1 MAPPLLSMRAVT
13 MIAAVPSVMECAGT
27 RVWSSNGNLRPRSAT
42 AAGQDC
48 AADREFTDSN
58 NGVLPWL
65 KTQW

>member
-1 MAPPLLSMRAVT
+1 